1 VKDISELHFPENV
14 RYTKDHE
21 WARLDGDIVI
31 AGISDYAQDQLGDVV
46 YVELPPVGDRFE
58 NGEVFGTVESVKA
71 VSELFMPIAGEIVAI
86 NAALSD
92 TPEVVNADPYGAG
105 WMIHIKPSDPASIE
119 TLMTREAYLDML
131 KG

>member
-1 VKDISELHFPENV
+1 VKDISELKFPENV

-21 WARLDGDIVI
+21 WARQEGDIVI

-58 NGEVFGTVESVKA
+58 NGDVFGTVESVKA
-71 VSELFMPIAGEIVAI
+71 VSEMFIPVAGEVVAI

-92 TPEVVNADPYGAG
+92 TPDVVNADPYGAG
-105 WMIHIKPSDPASIE
+105 WMIHIKPSDPTSLE

>member
-1 VKDISELHFPENV
+1 VKDINELKFPENV
-14 RYTKDHE
+14 RYTRDHE
-21 WARLDGDIVI
+21 WARLEGNIVI

-46 YVELPPVGDRFE
+46 YVELPRIQDRFE

-86 NAALSD
+86 NAELSD
-92 TPEVVNADPYGAG
+92 MPDVVNSDPYGAG
-105 WMIHIKPSDPASIE
+105 WMIHIKPSDPAFME

>member
-1 VKDISELHFPENV
+1 MKDISELKFPENV

-21 WARLDGDIVI
+21 WARKEGDILV

-46 YVELPPVGDRFE
+46 YVELPPVGERFE

-71 VSELFMPIAGEIVAI
+71 VSEMFIPVAGEVVAI

-92 TPEVVNADPYGAG
+92 TPDVVNADPYGAG
-105 WMIHIKPSDPASIE
+105 WMIHIKPSDPAAFE

>member
-1 VKDISELHFPENV
+1 MKDISELKFPENV

-21 WARLDGDIVI
+21 WAGLEGDIVV

-46 YVELPPVGDRFE
+46 YVELPPIGERFE
-58 NGEVFGTVESVKA
+58 TGEVFGTVESVKA
-71 VSELFMPIAGEIVAI
+71 VSELFMPIAGEIVAV

-92 TPEVVNADPYGAG
+92 MPEVVNSDAYGAG
-105 WMIHIKPSDPASIE
+105 WMIHIKPSDPGFLE

>member
-1 VKDISELHFPENV
+1 MKDISELKFPENV

-21 WARLDGDIVI
+21 WARQEGDIVI

-58 NGEVFGTVESVKA
+58 NGDVFGTVESVKA
-71 VSELFMPIAGEIVAI
+71 VSEMFIPVAGEVVAI

-92 TPEVVNADPYGAG
+92 TPDVVNADPYGAG
-105 WMIHIKPSDPASIE
+105 WMIHIKPSDPTSLE
-119 TLMTREAYLDML
+119 TLMTR
-131 KG
+131 

>member
-1 VKDISELHFPENV
+1 MKDINELKFPENV
-14 RYTKDHE
+14 RYTRDHE
-21 WARLDGDIVI
+21 WARLEGNIVI

-46 YVELPPVGDRFE
+46 YVELPRIQDRFE

-71 VSELFMPIAGEIVAI
+71 VSELFIPIAGEIVAI

-92 TPEVVNADPYGAG
+92 MPDVVNSDPYGAG
-105 WMIHIKPSDPASIE
+105 WMIHIKPSDPAFME

>member
-1 VKDISELHFPENV
+1 VKDISELKFPENV

-21 WARLDGDIVI
+21 WARKEGDILV

-71 VSELFMPIAGEIVAI
+71 VSEMFIPVAGEVVAI

-92 TPEVVNADPYGAG
+92 TPDVVNADPYGAG
-105 WMIHIKPSDPASIE
+105 WMIHIKPSDPAAFE

>member
-1 VKDISELHFPENV
+1 MKDISELKFPENV

-21 WARLDGDIVI
+21 WARKEGDILV

-71 VSELFMPIAGEIVAI
+71 VSEMFIPVAGEVVAI

-92 TPEVVNADPYGAG
+92 TPDVVNADPYGAG
-105 WMIHIKPSDPASIE
+105 WMIHIKPSDPAAFE

>member
-1 VKDISELHFPENV
+1 MKDISELKFPENV

-21 WARLDGDIVI
+21 WARQEGDIVI

-46 YVELPPVGDRFE
+46 YVELPAVGDRFE
-58 NGEVFGTVESVKA
+58 NGDVFGTVESVKA
-71 VSELFMPIAGEIVAI
+71 VSEMFIPVAGEVVAI

-92 TPEVVNADPYGAG
+92 TPGVVNADPYGAG
-105 WMIHIKPSDPASIE
+105 WMIHIKPSDPTSLE